1 LIIFVFVGVILTIV
15 VQSSSAAMTITITMA
30 FNGWIDFPTACA
42 LVLGENIGTTITAFL
57 ASLNANYHAKRT
69 ARAHMIFNVFGVVW
83 MLIFFHWF
91 IQWVDYLAPGD
102 SLSADNI
109 PIHLS
114 LFHTMFNIL
123 NVLFLIW
130 IISIGVEASG
140 IPDECKGLVGNE
152 LEICNSLYDLGSGLA
167 TGLVIFLWVAA
178 DVILGI
184 VWLVTNRSGKRDCPS
199 CGKSVKRGLTTCQN
213 CNHDFASAASSGTS
227 GS

>member
-1 LIIFVFVGVILTIV
+1 
-15 VQSSSAAMTITITMA
+15 M
-30 FNGWIDFPTACA
+30 
-42 LVLGENIGTTITAFL
+42 
-57 ASLNANYHAKRT
+57 
-69 ARAHMIFNVFGVVW
+69 
-83 MLIFFHWF
+83 
-91 IQWVDYLAPGD
+91 
-102 SLSADNI
+102 
-109 PIHLS
+109 
-114 LFHTMFNIL
+114 
-123 NVLFLIW
+123 
-130 IISIGVEASG
+130 EASG